1 MSGLGWVGTLAEIMS
16 PKLCMSITLILFT
29 KCAMAWVSG
38 TPVCLARREPSFLN
52 SAVAAGCQPPRDSA
66 TMGMKVMFSWR
77 QRWKAPAILASY
89 ATAMAWPGVT
99 AALATVAALRG
110 WVTVT
115 SSAAAF
121 PATQRGMRMSAGN
134 PPQFLK
140 FSFFDFCLL

>member
-99 AALATVAALRG
+99 AALATVAA
-110 WVTVT
+110 
-115 SSAAAF
+115 
-121 PATQRGMRMSAGN
+121 ATQRGMRMSSGN